1 MDWETVLQSID
12 ELVFKQTRKHLDS
25 LQVEILKGVLNG
37 QKYPEIAK
45 QYKCTKGHVKDE
57 AYKLWQVLSKT
68 FGEDVNRSN
77 FCATVQRLGFAN
89 YQSTLI
95 GNRVR
100 VGNINLCPNSD
111 RPRLENEDAGNQELI
126 QDKTKTSGDSRTL
139 RDRASEP
146 LRDVASAPLRDVAS
160 ATLRERAFETLLY
173 ETKLNSLSK
182 LIQLGLSAEQIAEVL
197 DLPLEKVRELME

>member
-89 YQSTLI
+89 SQSPLI
-95 GNRVR
+95 GNHVRVGKNHVR
-100 VGNINLCPNSD
+100 VGNINLCPNSE
-111 RPRLENEDAGNQELI
+111 RPRLENEDAGNQDLI
-126 QDKTKTSGDSRTL
+126 QDKTKASGDSQT
-139 RDRASEP
+139 
-146 LRDVASAPLRDVAS
+146 LRDVAS

>member
-89 YQSTLI
+89 SQYQMI
-95 GNRVR
+95 GNPVQI
-100 VGNINLCPNSD
+100 GNLNLCPNSE
-111 RPRLENEDAGNQELI
+111 PARLEKGDEGNPELN
-126 QDKTKTSGDSRTL
+126 QDKTRTGGDNS
-139 RDRASEP
+139 
-146 LRDVASAPLRDVAS
+146 ASAPLRDSAS
-160 ATLRERAFETLLY
+160 APLRERTVETLLR
-173 ETKLNSLSK
+173 ETKLNSLYK
-182 LIQLGLSAEQIAEVL
+182 LIELGLSAEQIAEAL
-197 DLPLEKVRELME
+197 DLPLDEVREAME

>member
-1 MDWETVLQSID
+1 MDWENVLQSID

-25 LQVEILKGVLNG
+25 LQVEILKGMLNG

-57 AYKLWQVLSKT
+57 AYKLWQVLSKA
-68 FGEDVNRSN
+68 FGEDVNKSN

-100 VGNINLCPNSD
+100 VGKNHVRVGNINLCPNSD
-111 RPRLENEDAGNQELI
+111 RPRLENEDAGNQDLI
-126 QDKTKTSGDSRTL
+126 QEKTKASG
-139 RDRASEP
+139 
-146 LRDVASAPLRDVAS
+146 DVAS
-160 ATLRERAFETLLY
+160 ATLRERAFETILY
-173 ETKLNSLSK
+173 ETKLNNLSK

>member
-68 FGEDVNRSN
+68 FGEDINKSN

-89 YQSTLI
+89 SQYQII
-95 GNRVR
+95 GNPVQI
-100 VGNINLCPNSD
+100 GNLNLCHNSE
-111 RPRLENEDAGNQELI
+111 PVRLEKGDAGNQELN
-126 QDKTKTSGDSRTL
+126 QEKTRPGGDNS
-139 RDRASEP
+139 
-146 LRDVASAPLRDVAS
+146 ASAPLR
-160 ATLRERAFETLLY
+160 ERTVETLLR
-173 ETKLNSLSK
+173 ETKLNSLYK
-182 LIQLGLSAEQIAEVL
+182 LIELGLSAEKIAEAL
-197 DLPLEKVRELME
+197 DLPLDEVREAME

>member
-77 FCATVQRLGFAN
+77 FCATVQRLAIAN
-89 YQSTLI
+89 SHSQLFNPVQI
-95 GNRVR
+95 GNL
-100 VGNINLCPNSD
+100 NLCPNSD
-111 RPRLENEDAGNQELI
+111 RPRLENEDAGNQDLI
-126 QDKTKTSGDSRTL
+126 QDKTKASGDSQTL
-139 RDRASEP
+139 RDVASAT

>member
-68 FGEDVNRSN
+68 FGEDINKSN
-77 FCATVQRLGFAN
+77 FCATVERLGFAN
-89 YQSTLI
+89 YQSPLI
-95 GNRVR
+95 GNHVR
-100 VGNINLCPNSD
+100 VKNINLCPNSET
-111 RPRLENEDAGNQELI
+111 PRLENGHAGNPELNQE
-126 QDKTKTSGDSRTL
+126 KTRTGGDNS
-139 RDRASEP
+139 
-146 LRDVASAPLRDVAS
+146 ASAPLRDRAS
-160 ATLRERAFETLLY
+160 APLRERTFETLLH
-173 ETKLNSLSK
+173 ETKLNSLYK

-197 DLPLEKVRELME
+197 DLPLDKVYEAME

>member
-89 YQSTLI
+89 SQSPLI
-95 GNRVR
+95 GNHVRVGKNHVR
-100 VGNINLCPNSD
+100 VGNINLCPNSE
-111 RPRLENEDAGNQELI
+111 PARLENGNAGNPELNQE
-126 QDKTKTSGDSRTL
+126 KTRPEGDNNASL
-139 RDRASEP
+139 SVRDS
-146 LRDVASAPLRDVAS
+146 ASAPLR
-160 ATLRERAFETLLY
+160 ERTFETLLH
-173 ETKLNSLSK
+173 ETKLNSLYK

-197 DLPLEKVRELME
+197 DLPLDKVYEAME